1 MRLERV
7 KILIVYDSVSPSI
20 TTTAVAKTIGDIL
33 EEKGIEVDS
42 FFVNDVDK
50 AVVKNYDC
58 LLVGAP
64 TIQFKASPAIMQF
77 LEGLPSNEFSGK
89 LAAAFDT
96 QIKLFMSGSAVKG
109 IEEKL
114 KGLDFRLFT
123 KPLVVYVEGKIKEN
137 KWHFKEGELEK
148 AKKWA
153 LELADTLSK

>member
-1 MRLERV
+1 M
-7 KILIVYDSVSPSI
+7 KILIIYDSVSPSK
-20 TTTAVAKTIGDIL
+20 TTEAVAKTIGDAL
-33 EEKGIEVDS
+33 KEKGIEVDS
-42 FFVNDVDK
+42 FFVNDVDRAILK
-50 AVVKNYDC
+50 KYDC

-89 LAAAFDT
+89 FAAAFDT
-96 QIKLFMSGSAVKG
+96 QIKLFISGSAVKA

-114 KGLDFRLFT
+114 KNLGFRLFT

-137 KWHFKEGELEK
+137 KWNFKEGELEK

-153 LELADTLSK
+153 LGLVETLSK